1 MFYLCDINFNTLIDM
16 SKRNNFIWKGI
27 QVICWLIFFGY
38 CIQTGALLF
47 NYVFSLFK
55 PIATHNLHLGLDL
68 SELYL
73 KSKSIYTLVFALIVA
88 ISALKAYLFFVV
100 LKLFKTLNI
109 TKPFSENVSGV
120 ITKIT
125 YYTLSIGIISIIAQ
139 EVVSQLSDKG
149 YNVGIVERYWNDGEA
164 YLLMTAILFVIAFI
178 FKKGIELQNENDLT
192 V

>member
-1 MFYLCDINFNTLIDM
+1 M
-16 SKRNNFIWKGI
+16 SKRNNFIWKAI
-27 QVICWLIFFGY
+27 QVICWLIFAGY
-38 CIQTGALLF
+38 CSQTGSLLF
-47 NYVFSLFK
+47 NYIFSLFK

-73 KSKSIYTLVFALIVA
+73 KSKVIYTLVFIIITT
-88 ISALKAYLFFVV
+88 ISALKAYIFFIA
-100 LKLFKTLNI
+100 LKLFKSLNI
-109 TKPFSENVSGV
+109 AKPFSENVSAI

-139 EVVSQLSDKG
+139 ELVSRLTDKG
-149 YNVGIVERYWNDGEA
+149 YNVRLVERYWDDGGA
-164 YLLMTAILFVIAFI
+164 YLVMTAILFAIALI

>member
-1 MFYLCDINFNTLIDM
+1 M

-38 CIQTGALLF
+38 CIQTGTLVF
-47 NYVFSLFK
+47 NYIFSLFK

-73 KSKSIYTLVFALIVA
+73 KSKLVYTLVFTQIVA
-88 ISALKAYLFFVV
+88 ISALKAYLFFITI
-100 LKLFKTLNI
+100 KLFKSLNI
-109 TKPFSENVSGV
+109 VKPFSENVSAI

-125 YYTLSIGIISIIAQ
+125 YYTLSIGIISI
-139 EVVSQLSDKG
+139 VSQQIVHQLSTKG
-149 YNVGIVERYWNDGEA
+149 YRVELVDRYSNDGGA
-164 YLLMTAILFVIAFI
+164 YLLMTAILFAIAFI

>member
-1 MFYLCDINFNTLIDM
+1 M

-38 CIQTGALLF
+38 CIETGTLLF
-47 NYVFSLFK
+47 NYIFSLFK
-55 PIATHNLHLGLDL
+55 PIATNNLHLGLDL

-73 KSKSIYTLVFALIVA
+73 KSNSIYTFVFTLMVV
-88 ISALKAYLFFVV
+88 ISALKAYIFFIA

-109 TKPFSENVSGV
+109 TKPFSENVSAI
-120 ITKIT
+120 ITKIS
-125 YYTLSIGIISIIAQ
+125 YTTFSIGIISIIAQ
-139 EVVSQLSDKG
+139 EVANQLSDKG
-149 YNVGIVERYWNDGEA
+149 YNVGLVERYWNDGGG
-164 YLLMTAILFVIAFI
+164 YLAMTAILFAIALI

>member
-1 MFYLCDINFNTLIDM
+1 M

-38 CIQTGALLF
+38 CIQTGALIF

-73 KSKSIYTLVFALIVA
+73 KSKSIYTFVFALIVA
-88 ISALKAYLFFVV
+88 ISALKAYIFFIS
-100 LKLFKTLNI
+100 LKFFKTLNTI
-109 TKPFSENVSGV
+109 KPFSENVSTI

-125 YYTLSIGIISIIAQ
+125 YFTFSIGIISIIAQ
-139 EVVSQLSDKG
+139 EVANQLSDKG
-149 YNVGIVERYWNDGEA
+149 YNVGLVERYWNDGGG
-164 YLLMTAILFVIAFI
+164 YLVMTVILFVIAFI

>member
-1 MFYLCDINFNTLIDM
+1 M

-38 CIQTGALLF
+38 CIQTGALIF

-73 KSKSIYTLVFALIVA
+73 KSKPIYTLVFALIVA
-88 ISALKAYLFFVV
+88 VSALKAYLFFVV
-100 LKLFKTLNI
+100 LKLFKTLNL
-109 TKPFSENVSGV
+109 TKPFSENVSGI

-149 YNVGIVERYWNDGEA
+149 YNVGIVERYWSDGGA
-164 YLLMTAILFVIAFI
+164 YLLMTAILFAIAFI

>member
-1 MFYLCDINFNTLIDM
+1 M

-38 CIQTGALLF
+38 CIQTGALIF
-47 NYVFSLFK
+47 NYIFSLFK

-73 KSKSIYTLVFALIVA
+73 KSKSIYIFVFILMIV
-88 ISALKAYLFFVV
+88 ISALKAYLFYVV

-109 TKPFSENVSGV
+109 TKPFSNSVNR
-120 ITKIT
+120 IILKIT
-125 YYTLSIGIISIIAQ
+125 YYTFSIGIISIIAQ
-139 EVVSQLSDKG
+139 EFTDQLSNKG
-149 YNVGIVERYWNDGEA
+149 YNVGIVERYWNDGA
-164 YLLMTAILFVIAFI
+164 GYLVMTAILFVISFI
-178 FKKGIELQNENDLT
+178 FKKGIELQIENDLT

>member
-1 MFYLCDINFNTLIDM
+1 M
-16 SKRNNFIWKGI
+16 SKRNNFIWNGI
-27 QVICWLIFFGY
+27 QVISWLIFLGY

-47 NYVFSLFK
+47 NYIFSLFK

-73 KSKSIYTLVFALIVA
+73 KSKSIYTLVFTLMIA
-88 ISALKAYLFFVV
+88 ISALKAYIFFIA
-100 LKLFKTLNI
+100 LKLFKSLNI
-109 TKPFSENVSGV
+109 AKPFSENVSAI

-125 YYTLSIGIISIIAQ
+125 YYSLSIGIISIIAQ
-139 EVVSQLSDKG
+139 EIDSELSAKG
-149 YNVGIVERYWNDGEA
+149 YNVGLVERYWNDGGA
-164 YLLMTAILFVIAFI
+164 YLVMTAILFAIAFI